1 MQPWQRFFFLLR
13 KRVNFTLVALLTFLL
28 ILLVGIRG
36 NTILGIDVIQNAANQ
51 AAHYLVQQTKN
62 DGRFEY
68 RINMNPAVKVKGK
81 YNILRHAGTIYALAM
96 YYQRQP
102 DPQVHSTLEKASQYL
117 RDKPI
122 YPLPDQNNVLAVWS
136 EPEVNHSGNPLQA
149 KLGGTGLGLV
159 ALLSMEKIQPGFI
172 PLSDLQRLG
181 QFIVYMQKEEGSF
194 YSKYIPSQGGRWD
207 KWQSLYYPG
216 EAALGLAMLYEQD
229 ASEIWLN
236 AAAKA
241 LAYLAHSRE
250 GQTNIPADH
259 WAILATAKLLSLT
272 NEKNLPV
279 SRELLVNHAIQIC
292 ETILQEQ
299 IKDPQ
304 NPNYDGGF
312 SKQGKV
318 TPTATRLEGLQA
330 ALTFLPAH
338 QEIRQRI
345 ESTIPDGINF
355 LLRAQVKDSKF
366 LGAFPRA
373 VDQIA
378 ANTPDAEKFNRRAT
392 EVRID
397 YVQHALS
404 ALIQYLELVEDQVGT
419 ND

>member
-1 MQPWQRFFFLLR
+1 MENWQGFFFLLR
-13 KRVNFTLVALLTFLL
+13 KRVNFTLVALLTFWL
-28 ILLVGIRG
+28 ILLIGIRG
-36 NTILGIDVIQNAANQ
+36 NTILEIDIIQNAANQ
-51 AAHYLVQQTKN
+51 AAYYLVQQTKD

-68 RINMNPAVKVKGK
+68 RLNMNSAVKVKEK
-81 YNILRHAGTIYALAM
+81 YNILRHAGTIYALGM
-96 YYQRQP
+96 YYQRHP
-102 DPQVHSTLEKASQYL
+102 DPQVRSTLEKVSQYL
-117 RDKPI
+117 RDESI

-136 EPEVNHSGNPLQA
+136 DPKVNHSGNPLQA

-159 ALLSMEKIQPGFI
+159 ALLSMEKIQPEFT

-181 QFIVYMQKEEGSF
+181 QFLVYMQKEEGNF

-229 ASEIWLN
+229 GSEIWLN

-272 NEKNLPV
+272 NQKNLPV

-304 NPNYDGGF
+304 HPNDDGGF

-330 ALTFLPAH
+330 ALTFLPAS

-345 ESTIPDGINF
+345 ESTIPDGLNF
-355 LLRAQVKDSKF
+355 LLRAQIKDSKF

-378 ANTPDAEKFNRRAT
+378 ADTPDAEKFNRRVT

-404 ALIQYLELVEDQVGT
+404 AIIQYLELVEG
-419 ND
+419 